1 MITGRDAT
9 KAFVTGKFTEEGLI
23 DNISDFETEK
33 FLEVENWIKFYEET
47 YPCVGKSINYSC
59 FTYQKYFSN
68 NFFELMTI
76 SSCTK
81 LS

>member
-9 KAFVTGKFTEEGLI
+9 KAFVTGKFTEEGLV

-47 YPCVGKSINYSC
+47 YPCVGKSLNC
-59 FTYQKYFSN
+59 TYFSYKKQCIVN
-68 NFFELMTI
+68 ILE
-76 SSCTK
+76 
-81 LS
+81 